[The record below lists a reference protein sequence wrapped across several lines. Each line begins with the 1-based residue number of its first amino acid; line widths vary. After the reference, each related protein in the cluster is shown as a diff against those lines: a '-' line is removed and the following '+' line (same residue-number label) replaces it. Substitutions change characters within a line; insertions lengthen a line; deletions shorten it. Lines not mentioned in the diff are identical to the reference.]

1 MEKTVQR
8 RSGGTLAST
17 IPPWPPIVANTG
29 RAARNWP
36 AASPRAPPIWARV
49 TARGVTTKSAQWPM
63 ATARSAPIR
72 SQSQPPNTT
81 APTPRPW
88 LAVEMAFTRAG
99 SPAPAG
105 PWPRGGWLWNSTM

>member
-1 MEKTVQR
+1 MEKTLQR

-17 IPPWPPIVANTG
+17 IPPWPPI
-29 RAARNWP
+29 W
-36 AASPRAPPIWARV
+36 ASG
-49 TARGVTTKSAQWPM
+49 TARGVTTNSAQWPI

-81 APTPRPW
+81 TTTPRPW

-105 PWPRGGWLWNSTM
+105 PPRRRR